1 MSIRKS
7 NPTGV
12 ASPPA
17 SPSKRESKRP
27 RVFHFD
33 PPSLKRGADEQEER
47 RGGRDEEVPR
57 IPHLPSTSSS
67 NDEPPPPN
75 LTDHDSFTGLES
87 SLPQPTDDDDEAITR
102 EESTGPR
109 KSSIYVDAFN
119 LALDTVLEDESY
131 LFDDAEHE
139 IFNMYRNLDYEAKY
153 LYVRLFLRKTNAWF
167 RIGKLGYFYDIKDMP
182 AACATL
188 QSPQLAFAQD
198 ESEITTIDEAAYM
211 LTVDELKTI
220 TKAAKVAGGN
230 KTQLIAGLRRSCA
243 SQGSLNIQGQLTVCY
258 GGQNRYGSV
267 RAKEVVDKMLAI
279 TGSCIRL
286 TETVSTLFN
295 RVHLVF
301 YRSTEWTEKSLT
313 TLILA
318 RMMKRNFPSYVV
330 CRTANIFPTRDAL
343 VDFEHAIKLQN
354 EVDNILENGVPSKD
368 DLGRIVEIM
377 ESVYPR
383 WEQLCEQGKH
393 KTDEL
398 EEVYLRR
405 FSAGWVYTRIVH
417 KGVYAISRHKDY
429 ERERTILLRLLQQ
442 SLFHPSRRGA
452 WYQRLALIE
461 EHYFHDGSSA
471 ASKRTWLRTALGTCE
486 KGLQDPDTHVIY
498 HPDLQKRIT
507 KLEKKLNVAMREQHV
522 WVWTLR
528 KPSTRTIGGT
538 RVRDESGEGP
548 KMGQKTVWKLES
560 GEEGSVEEMCLE
572 RYRSEGWKGFHCEG
586 GIIKTI
592 FAYLMFDVLFL
603 PLPNIFQTEFQT
615 CPLDL
620 HTDSFYVCRM
630 SEINHRLVEISNGEG
645 VRIVKEVWGRE
656 VERQTCVIGLDWGF
670 EVGEVC
676 EVVECLGGEALS
688 VICKVLCQEYQ
699 QRGSGMPDLFL
710 WDYSKKVAKFAEVKS
725 ENDRLSDTQRVWIDV
740 LTGAGIETELCLAVD
755 EGKK

>member
-1 MSIRKS
+1 MSVRKS

-17 SPSKRESKRP
+17 SPSKRESKRA
-27 RVFHFD
+27 RVFHGGDNEDSDSVDRRVSAPKF
-33 PPSLKRGADEQEER
+33 PSLPQ
-47 RGGRDEEVPR
+47 
-57 IPHLPSTSSS
+57 TSSS
-67 NDEPPPPN
+67 NDEPPPSSIVEN
-75 LTDHDSFTGLES
+75 DDFSGLES
-87 SLPQPTDDDDEAITR
+87 SLPPAPLTDYEAITR

-109 KSSIYVDAFN
+109 RSSIYVDAFN
-119 LALDTVLEDESY
+119 LALDTVLADESY
-131 LFDDAEHE
+131 LFDEAEHE
-139 IFNMYRNLDYEAKY
+139 IFKRYRELDYEAQY

-167 RIGKLGYFYDIKDMP
+167 RVGKLGYFYDIKDMP
-182 AACATL
+182 TACASL
-188 QSPQLAFAQD
+188 QSAEVGFAQD
-198 ESEITTIDEAAYM
+198 DAEIVDIDEAAGM
-211 LTVDELKTI
+211 LTVEELKTI
-220 TKAAKVAGGN
+220 TKEAKVAGGN
-230 KTQLIAGLRRSCA
+230 KTQLVAALRRSCA
-243 SQGSLNIQGQLTVCY
+243 NQGSLNIQGQLRVSF
-258 GGQNRYGSV
+258 GGQSRYGSI
-267 RAKEVVDKMLAI
+267 RAKEVIDKMLAI
-279 TGSCIRL
+279 TGPCIRL
-286 TETVSTLFN
+286 VEPVTTLFN

-318 RMMKRNFPSYVV
+318 RIMKRNFPSYVV

-354 EVDNILENGVPSKD
+354 DVDNILENGVPTKG
-368 DLGRIVEIM
+368 DLLKVVEIM
-377 ESVYPR
+377 ESVYGR
-383 WEQLCEQGKH
+383 WERLCEEGKRY
-393 KTDEL
+393 TDV
-398 EEVYLRR
+398 EEIYLRR

-429 ERERTILLRLLQQ
+429 ERERMILLALLSQK
-442 SLFHPSRRGA
+442 LFHPSRRGA

-461 EHYFHDGSSA
+461 EHYFHDQSSA
-471 ASKRTWLRTALGTCE
+471 ASKRTWLKTALNTCE
-486 KGLQDPDTHVIY
+486 KGLQDPDTHIIY

-507 KLEKKLNVAMREQHV
+507 KLEKKLKIAMREQHI

-528 KPSTRTIGGT
+528 KPF
-538 RVRDESGEGP
+538 VRSMTGLRIHNEDGSAP
-548 KMGQKTVWKLES
+548 KPGQKTVWKLES

-572 RYRSEGWKGFHCEG
+572 KYRSEGWKGFHCEG

-592 FAYLMFDVLFL
+592 FAYLMYDILFL

-630 SEINHRLVEISNGEG
+630 SEINHRLMDISNGEG
-645 VRIVKEVWGRE
+645 VRIVKEVWTRE
-656 VERQTCVIGLDWGF
+656 VEKQTCVIGLDWKF
-670 EVGEVC
+670 EICEIC
-676 EVVECLGGEALS
+676 EVVECLGGEALN

-699 QRGSGMPDLFL
+699 QRSSGMPDLFL
-710 WDYSKKVAKFAEVKS
+710 WDYSKKTAKFAEVKS

-755 EGKK
+755 GGKK